1 MNKTVFILSLCQA
14 LLGTGNILLVAMAAL
29 IGQTL
34 APSDA
39 LITLPLAF
47 QFVGLMTATIPA
59 SLIMKK
65 LGRRKGFY
73 LGNSLGIIGAVCC
86 AVALVYQ
93 SFVGFCGG
101 SFLLGMGI
109 GFGTLYRFAA
119 VESCPVEQKSTAIS
133 LVMLGGVIAAFLGP
147 ALAVESKDWIAA
159 YPFSGSFIG
168 VVILNI
174 VAFFLLTQAD
184 FPEHKANQNI
194 DVKQRSIWVI
204 IAQPIFLLSV
214 VSATVGYVVMNLL
227 MSATPLAMHHH
238 GFSFNDSAW
247 VIQWHV
253 LGMFLPSFFTGKL
266 IARFGAIKLIQIGAV
281 FILGCIAVNYDGQ
294 SLWHFWS
301 ALVLLGLGWNFMF
314 ISATHI
320 VTSAY
325 KVHEKA
331 KSQAANE
338 FILFSMVTLSAL
350 SSGWLES
357 SIGWTKMNLLMI
369 VVVLISILVVWVFSR
384 RIDIALT
391 K

>member
-29 IGQTL
+29 IGLTL

-39 LITLPLAF
+39 LITLPLAL

-73 LGNSLGIIGAVCC
+73 LGNSFGIVGAVCC
-86 AVALVYQ
+86 SIALMYN
-93 SFVGFCGG
+93 SFLGFCGG

-119 VESCPVEQKSTAIS
+119 VESCSVEQKSTAIS
-133 LVMLGGVIAAFLGP
+133 MVMLGGVLAAFLGP

-168 VVILNI
+168 VAILNI
-174 VAFFLLTQAD
+174 VAFMLLTQANFKEVNRQD
-184 FPEHKANQNI
+184 DRHLT
-194 DVKQRSIWVI
+194 QRPLSVI
-204 IAQPIFLLSV
+204 IRQPIFLLSIV
-214 VSATVGYVVMNLL
+214 AAISSYVVMNLL

-266 IARFGAIKLIQIGAV
+266 IARYGAIKLIQTGAV
-281 FILGCIAVNYDGQ
+281 FILGCIAINYDGQ
-294 SLWHFWS
+294 SIWHFWS
-301 ALVLLGLGWNFMF
+301 ALVLLGVGWNFMF
-314 ISATHI
+314 ISATHM

-325 KVHEKA
+325 NADEKA

-338 FILFSMVTLSAL
+338 FMLFSMVALSAL
-350 SSGWLES
+350 SSGWLVS
-357 SIGWTKMNLLMI
+357 SIGWTKMNLLM
-369 VVVLISILVVWVFSR
+369 VALVLLSILVVWLYSHK
-384 RIDIALT
+384 IDIAIT